1 VHARVRS
8 EVATLGDDR
17 PPSPDIET
25 ISRAIARGT
34 LERACAI
41 EVK

>member
-1 VHARVRS
+1 VP
-8 EVATLGDDR
+8 TLGDDR
-17 PPSPDIET
+17 PPSPDIEE
-25 ISRAIARGT
+25 IAKLIARGS